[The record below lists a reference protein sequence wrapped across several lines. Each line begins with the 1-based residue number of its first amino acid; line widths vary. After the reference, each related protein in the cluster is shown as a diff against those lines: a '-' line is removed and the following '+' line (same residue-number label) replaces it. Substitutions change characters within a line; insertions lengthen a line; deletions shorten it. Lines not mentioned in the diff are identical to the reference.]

1 MGFPIG
7 LAIKNLPAKQE
18 MSVQSLGWED
28 TLENGMATHSNIL
41 AWKNPWTEEPGEL
54 QSVHGVAEFDNT
66 EGLTFSLSFHTVS
79 VYCLSLCVK

>member
-1 MGFPIG
+1 
-7 LAIKNLPAKQE
+7 
-18 MSVQSLGWED
+18 
-28 TLENGMATHSNIL
+28 MATHSNIL